1 MNPGDKFYLKI
12 NNIVNK
18 INSSQDGKRK
28 GRLKIFNL
36 NRGNDEEN
44 GWIFSS

>member
-1 MNPGDKFYLKI
+1 MNPEDKFYLKI
-12 NNIVNK
+12 NNIVYK

-28 GRLKIFNL
+28 GKLKIFNL